1 MGGPAQGTEG
11 SPADGGA
18 AARSGADRADGTL
31 GAVLAAAL
39 EASHQAAPEDLPR
52 LVDAWGRALGLTGAE
67 VFLADLQQRMLVPLP
82 APEQR
87 VPTEAMD
94 VDGTLAGH
102 AYRTERARIAP
113 GPPRTGWIPL
123 VDGIER
129 IGVLRV
135 GFTGPAG
142 TPTGTPVGLLR
153 ERARALASLVTL
165 ILVSKGTIGDVIVR
179 TVRTRPMTLQAELL
193 WAFVPPRTI
202 GTRHVTSSAV
212 LEPAYD
218 VAGDAF
224 DHTLAG
230 DTLHLAVVD
239 AMGHDLASGGASA
252 AALAACRST
261 RRADGSL
268 ADITEAIDTTLTRW
282 IPDRLLTAVLADLD
296 TITGRL
302 TWVNCGHPP
311 PLLIREGRVVPG
323 ALERAAHLPLGI
335 GEHRPAP
342 VHRARLQPGD
352 RVLIHTDGV
361 TEARSAA
368 GDLFGEQRL
377 VDSVVRTTAA
387 GDPAPEAL
395 RRLVHA
401 LLTHR
406 DHRLQD
412 DATVLLVEWHPD
424 REP

>member
-1 MGGPAQGTEG
+1 MGGPAQGTAG
-11 SPADGGA
+11 PAADG
-18 AARSGADRADGTL
+18 ADPGRGDGLL
-31 GAVLAAAL
+31 GAVLATAL
-39 EASHQAAPEDLPR
+39 EASHQAAPQDLPG
-52 LVDAWGRALGLTGAE
+52 LVAAWGRALGLTGAE
-67 VFLADLQQRMLVPLP
+67 VFLADLQQRLLVPLP
-82 APEQR
+82 APELR
-87 VPTEAMD
+87 VPAEAMD
-94 VDGTLAGH
+94 VDGTLAGR
-102 AYRTERARIAP
+102 AYRTEHTRIAP
-113 GPPRTGWIPL
+113 GPPPAAWIPL
-123 VDGIER
+123 IDGIER

-142 TPTGTPVGLLR
+142 APAGVLM

-165 ILVSKGTIGDVIVR
+165 ILVSKGTFGDVIVR

-224 DHTLAG
+224 DHSLAG

-268 ADITEAIDTTLTRW
+268 ADIAEAIDTTLARW

-296 TITGRL
+296 TATGRL

-311 PLLIREGRVVPG
+311 PLLIREGRVVPA

-335 GEHRPAP
+335 GEHRRAP

-361 TEARSAA
+361 TEARSAG

-377 VDSVVRTTAA
+377 VDSIVRTTAA

-406 DHRLQD
+406 DHRLRD